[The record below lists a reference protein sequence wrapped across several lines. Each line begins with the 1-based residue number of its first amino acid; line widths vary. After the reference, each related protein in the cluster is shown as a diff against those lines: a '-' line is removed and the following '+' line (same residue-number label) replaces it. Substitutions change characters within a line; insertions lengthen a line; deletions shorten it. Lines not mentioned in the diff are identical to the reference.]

1 MNIIRNISY
10 GALAVAALTGC
21 SDYLT
26 PDNPSA
32 GNSNGEDYVIKNPT
46 SLRATTYDAFSSF
59 VTNVALHDQGADL
72 YINPRSGS
80 DGAYSE
86 YSFNPTDGDIEKY
99 YKNAYK
105 GINYANAMIKYN
117 GEGSKL
123 ADEAY
128 FLRAFGYY
136 LLTQQFGAVPYV
148 TYYIQDTNRSYPRTP
163 IEEIYASEIAIL
175 EDLYANSSLDATNH
189 EGTASKQAVAALL
202 TQYYLAAGWDLDT
215 EIVDDTKGT
224 YKVNSTANFAKAAE
238 WAEKAINGV
247 QLTQTFAQKWSPFTL
262 SANNPE
268 EIFSFQWER
277 QDGII
282 RGHSLQNDYIAY
294 WGNCEN
300 TGLKGTG
307 SGGTNMPSDK
317 ALYLYEKGDNRW
329 DATFM
334 NIFYNANVV
343 DKDGLKRAN
352 WGNEGYFAY
361 WNCSSEELAKQL
373 IAYKYW
379 PYYTTEEEAES
390 EIEAIKDRLLMEGD
404 PRITDQL
411 LGIKSPECAIL
422 TESDI
427 VFYGYQKWDEKTSSY
442 PSAEKIFWEIS
453 VPAKEEGKFDK
464 YAWAKSHK
472 SWSEFYEKPDG
483 NGVCVKK
490 WDDPASGQVTKDA
503 CYRDVPLYH
512 VSDMYLYAAE
522 AYLMAGQEGKAL
534 EKVNAVRKRAGLQN
548 LSSFADYQPQYS
560 IPVWYEQTPL
570 DLILDERAR
579 ELYAER
585 TRWFDLK
592 RTKQLVKY
600 NLAFARSITDKSQ
613 MCNAKGEVKWLRPIP
628 QNEINYNLALSVEDQ
643 NPGY

>member
-1 MNIIRNISY
+1 MKLSKYISF
-10 GALAVAALTGC
+10 GVLSAVALTGC
-21 SDYLT
+21 SDFLT

-32 GNSNGEDYVIKNPT
+32 GNSNGEDYITKNPT
-46 SLRATTYDAFSSF
+46 ALRATTYDAFSSF

-86 YSFNPTDGDIEKY
+86 YTFNANDGNIESY

-117 GEGSKL
+117 GEDSKL
-123 ADEAY
+123 ADEAH
-128 FLRAFGYY
+128 FLRAYGYY

-148 TYYIQDTNRSYPRTP
+148 TYYINESKREFPRTP
-163 IEEIYASEIAIL
+163 IADIYASEIEIL
-175 EDLYANSSLDATNH
+175 EKLYTDSRLDDTNH
-189 EGTASKQAVAALL
+189 NGEVSKQAVASLL

-215 EIVDDTKGT
+215 EIVDDRMGT
-224 YKVNSTANFAKAAE
+224 YKVNSTLNFEKAAE

-247 QLTQTFAQKWSPFTL
+247 QLTQSFAQKWNPFTA

-277 QDGII
+277 QEGII

-300 TGLKGTG
+300 TGMKGTS
-307 SGGTNMPSDK
+307 SGGTNMPSNK
-317 ALYLYEKGDNRW
+317 ALHLFEKGDNRW
-329 DATFM
+329 NATFM
-334 NIFYNANVV
+334 DIYYNATVV

-361 WNCSSEELAKQL
+361 WNCTPEELSKL
-373 IAYKYW
+373 RIAYKYW
-379 PYYTTEEEAES
+379 PYYVTEAEA
-390 EIEAIKDRLLMEGD
+390 EAELATLKNQFLKPKKDELF
-404 PRITDQL
+404 
-411 LGIKSPECAIL
+411 GIPSPEAAIL
-422 TESDI
+422 TEDRV
-427 VFYGYQKWDEKTSSY
+427 VFYQMDENGNWKKSVRT
-442 PSAEKIFWEIS
+442 WE
-453 VPAKEEGKFDK
+453 
-464 YAWAKSHK
+464 
-472 SWSEFYEKPDG
+472 EFYEKPDG
-483 NGVCVKK
+483 NGACVKK
-490 WDDPASGQVTKDA
+490 WDDPASGQVIKDA

-522 AYLMAGQEGKAL
+522 AYLMSNNEAKAL
-534 EKVNAVRKRAGLQN
+534 DKLNDVRGRAGLPR
-548 LSSFADYQPQYS
+548 LSSFSAYQPQYT
-560 IPVWYEQTPL
+560 IPSWYEQTPL

-600 NLAFARSITDKSQ
+600 NLAFARSIDDRSQ

-628 QNEINYNLALSVEDQ
+628 ANEINYNLALSIADQ